1 MQAQIKGDR
10 GSGAAVVF
18 LPGMD
23 GTGELLLGTAARL
36 EAHFRLLRF
45 CYVGEGMPGSAATY
59 ERLAD
64 TAAECL
70 AQSGVQRALVLAE
83 SFGGGVALQLALRH
97 RKIVRGLALVNTFA
111 WFPHP
116 LRARLGAALFPWTP
130 TTAVR
135 LARRVIG
142 RRLFFRP
149 RRDAEAE
156 ASFLRH
162 ATGFEDASFAARM
175 NAVPRLDLRDRL
187 AGIHVPCQL
196 YASTHDRVVPSRRTM
211 TTLAQGLPHATLE
224 LIPRANHIVLPLPEE
239 PWLERLQALDRLGA
253 AS

>member
-1 MQAQIKGDR
+1 MRAEVKGDR
-10 GSGAAVVF
+10 GDGPAVVF

-23 GTGELLLGTAARL
+23 GTGELLLDTASKL

-45 CYVGEGMPGSAATY
+45 CYVDEGLPGSAATY

-64 TAAECL
+64 TAAGCL
-70 AQSGVQRALVLAE
+70 ADAGVRGALILAE

-97 RKIVRGLALVNTFA
+97 PQLVRGLALVNTFA
-111 WFPHP
+111 WFPNH

-130 TTAVR
+130 TRAVH
-135 LARRVIG
+135 LARSVIG

-156 ASFLRH
+156 AAFLIH

-175 NAVPRLDLRDRL
+175 KAVPELDLRDRL
-187 AGIHVPCQL
+187 AEIHVPCRL

-211 TTLAQGLPHATLE
+211 ATLAQGLPQATLE

-239 PWLERLQALDRLGA
+239 PWAERLQALDQI
-253 AS
+253 SEPS